1 LRSRARN
8 GKIQVQTR
16 KYSKA
21 KEQEKQKLA
30 VKCSGKSSEKF
41 RMRKN
46 YWTDK
51 KQKI

>member
-1 LRSRARN
+1 MKNHKLI
-8 GKIQVQTR
+8 KI
-16 KYSKA
+16 K
-21 KEQEKQKLA
+21 QEKQKPA